1 MNGGTHS
8 RSVNARLVMGAMNG
22 GTHSRSVNA
31 RLVM

>member
-8 RSVNARLVMGAMNG
+8 QSVNARLVKGAMNG